1 MGSLSLLGEGRVVGD
16 EDGSPDQAGAGAA
29 QLEGASPAAGQRLRE
44 PGQAA

>member
-1 MGSLSLLGEGRVVGD
+1 VGSLSEGKGGWLVGD

-29 QLEGASPAAGQRLRE
+29 QLEGAGPAAGQRLRE